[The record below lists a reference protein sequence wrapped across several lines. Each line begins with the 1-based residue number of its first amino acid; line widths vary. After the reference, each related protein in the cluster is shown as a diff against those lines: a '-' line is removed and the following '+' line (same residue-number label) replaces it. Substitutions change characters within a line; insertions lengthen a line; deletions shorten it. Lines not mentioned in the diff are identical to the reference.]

1 MMILTLDDMIFARMR
16 DSADLAPLL
25 ARFDNRPAV
34 FYQHAPER
42 SNGAWGVSQYPRVD
56 FVVDIRDEPL
66 HNSAGTLEISV
77 WSATKSEYSPEQIER
92 VIRELLHATFAKP
105 IDGSLYCIAWA
116 RSGAFDGTM
125 DDEKEGAVIG
135 CMMQFSVKALPVQK
149 IFSPDPITAISAW
162 LKAKRPGYTVIGA
175 DDIAGWLVPSSEA
188 PVVYWNLT
196 DVVVERET
204 NCCVWYRC
212 ALVGHVLAPT
222 ATQRFS
228 ISCTVLD
235 DLAMESRV
243 LMSDGSPMMISD
255 GTASAEADSLDDGQ
269 LTMTVRF
276 GVLRSVRQPYSATK
290 VQNLT
295 FDAP

>member
-1 MMILTLDDMIFARMR
+1 MALDDMIYARMR
-16 DSADLAPLL
+16 DSTDLAPML

-42 SNGAWGVSQYPRVD
+42 SNGAWGASQYPRVD
-56 FVVDIRDEPL
+56 FVVDMRDEPL

-77 WSATKSEYSPEQIER
+77 WSATQNEHGPEQIER

-105 IDGSLYCIAWA
+105 VDGSLYCIAWA
-116 RSGAFDGTM
+116 RSSAFEGTRN
-125 DDEKEGAVIG
+125 DDEREGPIIG
-135 CMMQFSVKALPVQK
+135 CMMQFSVKALPVQE

-175 DDIAGWLVPSSEA
+175 DDIAGWLAPSAEA
-188 PVVYWNLT
+188 PVVYWNMT
-196 DVVVERET
+196 NVSVERET

-222 ATQRFS
+222 ATQRFAV
-228 ISCTVLD
+228 SCMVMD
-235 DLAMESRV
+235 DLAMESRI

-255 GTASAEADSLDDGQ
+255 SMASAEADSLDDGQ
-269 LTMTVRF
+269 LTMSARF

-290 VQNLT
+290 VENLT